1 MKYALILISLLTVS
15 FAVQAQEY
23 QSNQA
28 ESSMKISG
36 TSTLHDWHIDVETFT
51 AKANMTGETLENAS
65 FTAVVK
71 SLKSGTS
78 SMDDNTYE
86 ALKAKEYPNISFK
99 STSITGTEGKLS
111 VKGNLTIAGST
122 KPVTIATTLEKWT
135 ENSVTVKGSYT
146 FKMSEFGIDPP
157 RAMLGT
163 IRTGDE
169 ITIDFKLILYKK

>member
-15 FAVQAQEY
+15 ISAQAQEY
-23 QSNQA
+23 QSKQA
-28 ESSMKISG
+28 ESTMKISG
-36 TSTLHDWHIDVETFT
+36 TSTLHDWHIDVEKFNGV
-51 AKANMTGETLENAS
+51 AKLNGEDIENAS
-65 FTAVVK
+65 FVADVK

-99 STSITGTEGKLS
+99 STEITGAEGGRS
-111 VKGNLTIAGST
+111 IKGNLTIAGST
-122 KPVTIATTLEKWT
+122 KPITLETTLEKWT
-135 ENSVTVKGSYT
+135 ENSLTVKGSYT

-157 RAMLGT
+157 RAMLGA

-169 ITIDFKLILYKK
+169 ITIDFKLVLYK